1 MNELAGGVVER
12 LAGELVTNVVRH
24 AASPFTVIVRYGGH
38 LVRVEVGD
46 GSRALPEA
54 RPASLDDESGR
65 GLLLLEA
72 LASGWGVTPTLT
84 GKRVWFEVPAT

>member
-1 MNELAGGVVER
+1 MSELVGGDIEL
-12 LAGELVTNVVRH
+12 LASELVTNVIRH
-24 AASPFTVIVRYGGH
+24 AASPFTVIVRYDGN

-54 RPASLDDESGR
+54 RSPGVDDETGR

-72 LASGWGVTPTLT
+72 LAAGWGVTPTLA
-84 GKRVWFEVPAT
+84 GKRVWFEVSAA